1 MYEEPYKWVEAV
13 GNRRTYLDEQFRE
26 GTPVVGVAYEH
37 GILLM
42 TMSKGTPKLYE
53 IYDLLALGGM
63 GHPAD
68 LEKLRFNL
76 LEMAHVEGFNRSAS
90 DVTGSRLVKYGIAP
104 VIKQAFE
111 EVFKAPFI
119 VKILLAEIGRT
130 QRLEIVNALKRS
142 RGLSVNELV
151 DRMRM
156 SYMGIKQHCL
166 TLQRDGYL
174 DTWRRPQKMG
184 RPEMVYRLTRRTQ
197 DLFQADSNRFTLEL
211 LDSVQGIYGPNAPEK
226 LLYNLFERKCASLK
240 EKVKGATVAERA
252 KSLAKIRDTEGY
264 MSQFTIDD
272 GGPQIL
278 ECHTPLQNV
287 LDKYPII
294 GRLEQEMFEQLLGTR
309 VRRQETRNSG
319 LYECAFYF
327 DA

>member
-1 MYEEPYKWVEAV
+1 M
-13 GNRRTYLDEQFRE
+13 NHR
-26 GTPVVGVAYEH
+26 
-37 GILLM
+37 
-42 TMSKGTPKLYE
+42 
-53 IYDLLALGGM
+53 
-63 GHPAD
+63 
-68 LEKLRFNL
+68 
-76 LEMAHVEGFNRSAS
+76 
-90 DVTGSRLVKYGIAP
+90 
-104 VIKQAFE
+104 
-111 EVFKAPFI
+111 
-119 VKILLAEIGRT
+119 LLAEIGRT

-184 RPEMVYRLTRRTQ
+184 RPEMVYRLTRRAH

-211 LDSVQGIYGPNAPEK
+211 LDSVQSIYGPNAPEK
-226 LLYNLFERKCASLK
+226 LLYNLFERKCANLK
-240 EKVKGATVAERA
+240 EKVKGETVADRA

-264 MSQFTIDD
+264 MSQFVTDD

-327 DA
+327 AA

>member
-1 MYEEPYKWVEAV
+1 M
-13 GNRRTYLDEQFRE
+13 NQR
-26 GTPVVGVAYEH
+26 
-37 GILLM
+37 
-42 TMSKGTPKLYE
+42 
-53 IYDLLALGGM
+53 
-63 GHPAD
+63 
-68 LEKLRFNL
+68 
-76 LEMAHVEGFNRSAS
+76 
-90 DVTGSRLVKYGIAP
+90 
-104 VIKQAFE
+104 
-111 EVFKAPFI
+111 
-119 VKILLAEIGRT
+119 LLAEIGRT
-130 QRLEIVNALKRS
+130 QRLEIVNSLKRS

-174 DTWRRPQKMG
+174 DTWRRPQRMG
-184 RPEMVYRLTRRTQ
+184 RPEMVYRLTRRAH

-211 LDSVQGIYGPNAPEK
+211 LDSVQQIYGPNAPEK
-226 LLYNLFERKCASLK
+226 LLYNLFEKKCSTLK
-240 EKVKGATVAERA
+240 EKIKGATVGERA

-264 MSQFTIDD
+264 MSQFVTEE

-278 ECHTPLQNV
+278 ECHSPLQNV

-327 DA
+327 AA

>member
-1 MYEEPYKWVEAV
+1 M
-13 GNRRTYLDEQFRE
+13 NQRQ
-26 GTPVVGVAYEH
+26 
-37 GILLM
+37 
-42 TMSKGTPKLYE
+42 
-53 IYDLLALGGM
+53 
-63 GHPAD
+63 
-68 LEKLRFNL
+68 
-76 LEMAHVEGFNRSAS
+76 
-90 DVTGSRLVKYGIAP
+90 
-104 VIKQAFE
+104 
-111 EVFKAPFI
+111 
-119 VKILLAEIGRT
+119 LAEIGRT

-184 RPEMVYRLTRRTQ
+184 RPEMVYRLTRRAH

-211 LDSVQGIYGPNAPEK
+211 LDSVQSIYGPNAPEK
-226 LLYNLFERKCASLK
+226 LLYNLFERKCANLK
-240 EKVKGATVAERA
+240 EKVKGETVADRA

-264 MSQFTIDD
+264 MSQFVTDD

-327 DA
+327 AA